1 MPTRSI
7 GRHVND
13 KPTDSRKNT
22 MAGIKCK
29 SEVFLVKSWQMLFG
43 INLFPQN
50 YITCSTPELGKSV
63 PFPKEWS
70 LLGDVFLHPLYLPE
84 I

>member
-1 MPTRSI
+1 
-7 GRHVND
+7 
-13 KPTDSRKNT
+13 
-22 MAGIKCK
+22 
-29 SEVFLVKSWQMLFG
+29 MLFG

-50 YITCSTPELGKSV
+50 HITYNTPELGKTG

-70 LLGDVFLHPLYLPE
+70 LLGDVFLHPLYRPE

>member
-1 MPTRSI
+1 MSTRSVAI
-7 GRHVND
+7 HITD
-13 KPTDSRKNT
+13 KPLHSRENT
-22 MAGIKCK
+22 MARIKNK
-29 SEVFLVKSWQMLFG
+29 SEVFLLEVLFG

-50 YITCSTPELGKSV
+50 HITCNTPEFGKTG

-70 LLGDVFLHPLYLPE
+70 LLGDVFPHLLYLPE